1 MSWKKYGGIN
11 NYEAMSDLTVN
22 NLTADHTISKYDIYS
37 YEGIINYLYALDL
50 LNAKNISVLE
60 EEVYLDASRSEFLYG
75 YLDPITNYGNIGINT
90 KTAQATLDIRGDNP
104 LALNVYAD
112 SSYNQNI
119 IARNNNSQAISVYVD
134 NGYSQLQFAST
145 DSFIRDISGI
155 LYSNDYVLDN
165 TLTVKGTSTLYEE
178 VYLDASQNEY
188 LYGTGGNIGINTRT
202 PQATLDISGSNPNSL
217 NVYSDASYNR
227 NIIAQNVTNRIL
239 SVYVDDSIGQLRFP
253 GANITEQ
260 NGIIYLNKFDASYGN
275 VQDLS
280 ANNATINSLS
290 IGTLTSLS
298 DVSINILPNVDNIYF
313 GTDASYIELGNENTV
328 INIQGTQKV
337 KVLESDSI
345 NNNGDI
351 STNSLTANTVTAT
364 DGVFTTITAGQIIY
378 ETSNNV
384 VYDTLTI
391 GVCDV
396 SDSLTID
403 ANANFNAIGDVCMNN
418 VYISGPL
425 TSTGEAHFTN
435 IDVSNLDVTNLNVTN
450 DTNLNNLATSGTVN
464 INNGASITGG
474 ATVVGD
480 LNCQQSTIV
489 QW

>member
-1 MSWKKYGGIN
+1 M
-11 NYEAMSDLTVN
+11 
-22 NLTADHTISKYDIYS
+22 
-37 YEGIINYLYALDL
+37 
-50 LNAKNISVLE
+50 
-60 EEVYLDASRSEFLYG
+60 
-75 YLDPITNYGNIGINT
+75 
-90 KTAQATLDIRGDNP
+90 
-104 LALNVYAD
+104 
-112 SSYNQNI
+112 
-119 IARNNNSQAISVYVD
+119 
-134 NGYSQLQFAST
+134 
-145 DSFIRDISGI
+145 
-155 LYSNDYVLDN
+155 
-165 TLTVKGTSTLYEE
+165 
-178 VYLDASQNEY
+178 
-188 LYGTGGNIGINTRT
+188 
-202 PQATLDISGSNPNSL
+202 DISGSNPNSL

-260 NGIIYLNKFDASYGN
+260 DGTIYLNKFDASYGKIE
-275 VQDLS
+275 DLS

-364 DGVFTTITAGQIIY
+364 SGVFTTIQVTDNFDISMNITYSSITIEDG
-378 ETSNNV
+378 NV
-384 VYDTLTI
+384 S
-391 GVCDV
+391 G
-396 SDSLTID
+396 SLTID
-403 ANANFNAIGDVCMNN
+403 ANATFNAIGDVCMNN

-425 TSTGEAHFTN
+425 TSTGEAHFTS

-450 DTNLNNLATSGTVN
+450 DTSLNNLTTSGTVN

-480 LNCQQSTIV
+480 LDCQQSTIV